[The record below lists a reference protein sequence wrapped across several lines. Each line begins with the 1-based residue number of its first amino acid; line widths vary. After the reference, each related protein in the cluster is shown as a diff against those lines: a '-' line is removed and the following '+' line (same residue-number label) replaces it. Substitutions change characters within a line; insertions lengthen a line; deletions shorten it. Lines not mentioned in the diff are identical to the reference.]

1 MRAMIL
7 AAGRGERLRPL
18 TDRIPKPLA
27 QVGGEPLIL
36 HQLRWLAQA
45 GFHDVIIN
53 LHHLGAQIEEML
65 SDVNGEGEGLG
76 LRIHFSRE
84 PELLDTGGGIVKA
97 LPLLGDGFFLLL
109 NGDIFTTF
117 PLSNLPSELPD
128 GVDMHLLL
136 TPTPGFR
143 DRGDFEFNQGRI
155 LGRGNSHVYC
165 GICIIRSSLFAGRV
179 VKPFSLRDDL
189 FEALRENRLSA
200 QVWDGYWTDI
210 GTLDQLEAVNAH
222 LAS

>member
-27 QVGGEPLIL
+27 PVGGEPLIL
-36 HQLRWLAQA
+36 HQLHWLAEA

-53 LHHLGAQIEEML
+53 LHHLGAQIEEAL
-65 SDVNGEGEGLG
+65 GDGSSLG
-76 LRIHFSRE
+76 LHIHYSRE
-84 PELLDTGGGIVKA
+84 KELLDTGGGIVKA

-117 PLSNLPSELPD
+117 PLSSLPSNLPD

-143 DRGDFEFNQGRI
+143 DRGDFEFSDGRI
-155 LGRGNSHVYC
+155 LGRGDSHVYC
-165 GICIIRSSLFAGRV
+165 GICIIRASLFAGRA

-189 FEALRENRLSA
+189 FEALRETRLSA

-210 GTLDQLEAVNAH
+210 GTLDQLEAVNAY
-222 LAS
+222 LTS

>member
-18 TDRIPKPLA
+18 TNRIPKPLA
-27 QVGGEPLIL
+27 PVGGKPLIL
-36 HQLRWLAQA
+36 HQLHWLAEA
-45 GFHDVIIN
+45 GFHDVVIN
-53 LHHLGAQIEEML
+53 LHHLGGQIEEL
-65 SDVNGEGEGLG
+65 LGDGGDLG
-76 LRIHFSRE
+76 LRIHYSRE
-84 PELLDTGGGIVKA
+84 SELLDTAGGIVKA
-97 LPLLGDGFFLLL
+97 LPLLGDGLFLLV
-109 NGDIFTTF
+109 NGDIYTTF
-117 PLSNLPSELPD
+117 PLSRLPSELPD

-143 DRGDFEFNQGRI
+143 DRGDFEFTDGRI
-155 LGRGNSHVYC
+155 LGRGESHVYC
-165 GICIIRSSLFAGRV
+165 GICIIRASLFAGRA

-189 FEALRENRLSA
+189 FEALRDGRLSA

-210 GTLDQLEAVNAH
+210 GTPDQLEAVNAY